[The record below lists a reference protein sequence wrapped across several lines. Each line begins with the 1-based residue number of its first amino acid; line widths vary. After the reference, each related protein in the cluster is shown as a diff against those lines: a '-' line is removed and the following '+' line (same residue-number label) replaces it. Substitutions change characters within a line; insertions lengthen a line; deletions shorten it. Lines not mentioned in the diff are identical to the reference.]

1 MTIGKRLKEERE
13 RLHLTQ
19 TSLGDIGGMGKTT
32 VIAWER
38 GTAYPNAEFL
48 EAAASFG
55 MDVNYVITG
64 KRLDNV
70 ATTPIELSY
79 LRICR
84 ALPDQAAKMAGN
96 AALMGVL
103 ASYGI
108 KLNDNYPPAAN
119 DHHHLKVA
127 EPKAEHKETKE

>member
-38 GTAYPNAEFL
+38 GTAFPNAEFL
-48 EAAASFG
+48 SAAASFG
-55 MDVNYVITG
+55 MDVYYVITG
-64 KRLDNV
+64 ERLDNT

-84 ALPDQAAKMAGN
+84 ALPDQTAKMAGN

-103 ASYGI
+103 ASYGV
-108 KLNDNYPPAAN
+108 KLVDSYAAN
-119 DHHHLKVA
+119 DSQNLMVA
-127 EPKAEHKETKE
+127 ESKPKPYSDTEK

>member
-48 EAAASFG
+48 ASAASFG
-55 MDVNYVITG
+55 MDVYYVITG
-64 KRLDNV
+64 NRLDNA

-84 ALPDQAAKMAGN
+84 ALPDQPAKMAGN

-103 ASYGI
+103 ASYGV
-108 KLNDNYPPAAN
+108 KLNDNYPLAAN
-119 DHHHLKVA
+119 DHHT
-127 EPKAEHKETKE
+127 KATGKESDYKNGDDQ

>member
-38 GTAYPNAEFL
+38 GTAFPNAEFL
-48 EAAASFG
+48 AAAASCG
-55 MDVNYVITG
+55 MDVYYVVTG
-64 KRLDNV
+64 ERLDNA

-84 ALPDQAAKMAGN
+84 ALPDQSAKMAGN

-108 KLNDNYPPAAN
+108 KLADSYVAAN
-119 DHHHLKVA
+119 DSTNLKVA
-127 EPKAEHKETKE
+127 ESEATYKPKGTQ